1 MSVFQ
6 AKREYTC
13 WIDPDNRVSRN
24 EPPLRD
30 AESTL
35 LFAGLPATGAGCRN
49 DWHPV
54 YDAGYVRV
62 RYEGSSAL
70 RLTGTSEALMR
81 SQARWQA
88 LAAAVERIHV
98 ELVLPESGE
107 LAREVSFDYPQ
118 ERVFLDILL
127 TSGTT
132 HSQDNRPGAD

>member
-24 EPPLRD
+24 EPPACGTDR
-30 AESTL
+30 AI
-35 LFAGLPATGAGCRN
+35 LFAGAPAPGPGRN
-49 DWHPV
+49 DAWHPV
-54 YDAGYVRV
+54 YDSGYVRV

-70 RLTGTSEALMR
+70 RLTGTSDALMR

-98 ELVLPESGE
+98 ELVLPETGE
-107 LAREVSFDYPQ
+107 LAREISFDYPQ

-127 TSGTT
+127 TSDGNHT
-132 HSQDNRPGAD
+132 QDNRPGAD